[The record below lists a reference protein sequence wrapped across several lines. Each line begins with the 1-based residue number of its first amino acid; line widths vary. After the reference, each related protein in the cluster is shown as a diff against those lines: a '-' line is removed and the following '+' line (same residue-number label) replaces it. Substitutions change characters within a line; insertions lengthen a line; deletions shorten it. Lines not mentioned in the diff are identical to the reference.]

1 MDKKTPEAL
10 LKLVIGRKK
19 ETVERRRETSVAN
32 GTPLFSFFLPHLQIV
47 ETVIGGQFNWG
58 GFLQKS
64 NGGAQRL
71 AYSGW
76 KSE

>member
-1 MDKKTPEAL
+1 MDKKTPRAL
-10 LKLVIGRKK
+10 LKLDIGAKIR
-19 ETVERRRETSVAN
+19 TVENRRETSVN
-32 GTPLFSFFLPHLQIV
+32 SGIPLFLIFSPDLLQK
-47 ETVIGGQFNWG
+47 ETVLGGQFTWG
-58 GFLQKS
+58 GSLQKG